1 MTIKQ
6 FLRRPAVIAKTGLS
20 ATTLYNLEKAGNFPQ
35 HFMLTP
41 RCAAWDCD
49 QVDDWMRARQ
59 AQQLRA
65 AGAPNPSMRTRFP
78 GRGKRVSA

>member
-6 FLRRPAVIAKTGLS
+6 FLRRPAVLAKTGLS
-20 ATTLYNLEKAGNFPQ
+20 ATTLYNLEKAEQFPR

-41 RCAAWDCD
+41 RCAAWDAE
-49 QVDDWMRARQ
+49 QVDDWMRSRQ
-59 AQQLRA
+59 TQQLRA
-65 AGAPNPSMRTRFP
+65 AGAPNPAMRTQFP